1 MVNGYK
7 RKRVNLSA
15 IKSQGLVMASQI
27 TLAMFALCFALLVM
41 LGSAADM
48 PGMPGMGAATPAA
61 PPSGSGFTCPSMAV
75 AFFAL
80 VAAFVA

>member
-1 MVNGYK
+1 
-7 RKRVNLSA
+7 
-15 IKSQGLVMASQI
+15 MASQI

-48 PGMPGMGAATPAA
+48 PDMPGMAATPAA

>member
-7 RKRVNLSA
+7 QKRVNLSA

-27 TLAMFALCFALLVM
+27 TLAMFTLCFALLVM

-48 PGMPGMGAATPAA
+48 PGMPGMAATPAV
-61 PPSGSGFTCPSMAV
+61 PPSGGGFTCPSMAV

>member
-1 MVNGYK
+1 MAVSK
-7 RKRVNLSA
+7 KRVNLSA
-15 IKSQGLVMASQI
+15 IKSEGLVMASQI

-48 PGMPGMGAATPAA
+48 PGMPGMGAATPVA